1 MGLFGLLML
10 HVVYFFLND
19 KNNRRCQNDGKDI
32 YIIHNDGNII
42 ISCKLHI
49 YGHNSIE
56 YKNRKYGF

>member
-1 MGLFGLLML
+1 MARKAEK
-10 HVVYFFLND
+10 Y
-19 KNNRRCQNDGKDI
+19 GKDI